1 MLSLLA
7 GGYCLSQPTREEVAS
22 RIDEYLTGRTS
33 AGQFSGSVLVAD
45 DGEIVI
51 SKGYGMAN
59 IELSVPNT
67 PLTKFRIAS
76 LTKQFTAMAIMILQ
90 ERGLLNVHDPICM
103 YVPNC
108 PRNAWNSIT
117 IHHLLTH
124 TSGIPDFTGLPGNFP
139 DYWRTPSTIDETIA
153 LFRNLPLGFTPG
165 TRWEYS
171 NSGYVLLGKIIEV
184 TSGESYED
192 FIRQNIF
199 EPLGMSNSGYDHSR
213 TIIQDR
219 AAGYVR
225 ENNILLNA
233 IHIEMDAAYAA
244 GGLYSTVE
252 DLLLWDQSLYT
263 TRLVSQP
270 SLDAIFTAHTT
281 TPFEGTAYGYG
292 WYIQRAFN
300 RTLVGHAG
308 GLPGFS
314 TDIDRFP
321 EEGVFIVLLSNL
333 ESSVGEL
340 WQALA
345 DIVQET
351 FDPMLLVHWPLDE
364 TEGLIA
370 HDSEGHNDATVM
382 GNPTWQPAGGRLG
395 GALQFDGVNDRV
407 TTEFV
412 RDPSEGPF
420 SVFAWVKGGAPG
432 QVILSQVGGVN
443 WLMAADPGGVLATE
457 LRESG
462 RKAKPLASQAAITD
476 GAWHRVGFVWDG
488 TNRILYV
495 DDAEVTR
502 DRQASLAAS
511 AGNLSIGAGSTMT
524 ATSFWSGLIDDV
536 RIYDRAVKP

>member
-1 MLSLLA
+1 
-7 GGYCLSQPTREEVAS
+7 
-22 RIDEYLTGRTS
+22 
-33 AGQFSGSVLVAD
+33 
-45 DGEIVI
+45 
-51 SKGYGMAN
+51 
-59 IELSVPNT
+59 
-67 PLTKFRIAS
+67 
-76 LTKQFTAMAIMILQ
+76 
-90 ERGLLNVHDPICM
+90 
-103 YVPNC
+103 
-108 PRNAWNSIT
+108 
-117 IHHLLTH
+117 
-124 TSGIPDFTGLPGNFP
+124 
-139 DYWRTPSTIDETIA
+139 
-153 LFRNLPLGFTPG
+153 
-165 TRWEYS
+165 
-171 NSGYVLLGKIIEV
+171 
-184 TSGESYED
+184 
-192 FIRQNIF
+192 
-199 EPLGMSNSGYDHSR
+199 
-213 TIIQDR
+213 
-219 AAGYVR
+219 
-225 ENNILLNA
+225 
-233 IHIEMDAAYAA
+233 
-244 GGLYSTVE
+244 
-252 DLLLWDQSLYT
+252 
-263 TRLVSQP
+263 
-270 SLDAIFTAHTT
+270 
-281 TPFEGTAYGYG
+281 
-292 WYIQRAFN
+292 
-300 RTLVGHAG
+300 
-308 GLPGFS
+308 
-314 TDIDRFP
+314 
-321 EEGVFIVLLSNL
+321 LLSNL